1 MKNWKYILIVITQFL
16 IVSSSL
22 ANDFDRGLTQASK
35 KEYASAIKDFK
46 KVIEKDQY
54 NASAYYN
61 IGFCQFNLNQFG
73 EAIWSFEK
81 ALQYDPKNSNALK
94 NIEICHSKLNLPEY
108 EPIHSG
114 TVRSLF
120 AFGSLNWSIIA
131 IVISCIIAVLCV
143 LFKLKKSNTTKRIIF
158 LFIIT
163 AILFEICSIFLAF
176 ESHKAFHQPT
186 SAIVLDPTIPTYLTE
201 EGEKSVIAIPEGTR
215 LDNISPVSNGKFS
228 VTLVNGQEVIID
240 GKGWKK
246 L

>member
-1 MKNWKYILIVITQFL
+1 MINWKCIFIVITQFL

-22 ANDFDRGLTQASK
+22 ANDFDRALSQASK
-35 KEYASAIKDFK
+35 KEYALAIKDFK
-46 KVIEKDQY
+46 KVIEKDVY

-73 EAIWSFEK
+73 DAIWSFEK
-81 ALQYDPKNSNALK
+81 ALLYDPKNSNALK

-114 TVRSLF
+114 TMRSLF
-120 AFGSLNWSIIA
+120 AVGSLNWTIIA
-131 IVISCIIAVLCV
+131 IAISIVIAVLCV
-143 LFKLKKSNTTKRIIF
+143 LFKLKKGTTAKRIIF
-158 LFIIT
+158 LFIVT
-163 AILFEICSIFLAF
+163 SILFEICSIFLAY
-176 ESHKAFHQPT
+176 ESYKAFHQPK
-186 SAIVLDPTIPTYLTE
+186 SAIVLDPTIPTYLTV

-215 LDNISPVSNGKFS
+215 IDHITPISNRKFK